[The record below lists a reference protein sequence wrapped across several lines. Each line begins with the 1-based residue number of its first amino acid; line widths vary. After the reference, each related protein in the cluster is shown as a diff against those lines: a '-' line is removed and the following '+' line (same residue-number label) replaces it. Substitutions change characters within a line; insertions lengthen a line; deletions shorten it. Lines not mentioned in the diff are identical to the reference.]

1 MKRFVVLLS
10 LMFIGFAFADTINLH
25 WLNYDGTTYQ
35 DSTCEINSDLILP
48 STPPTRYGYTFTG
61 WKISNY
67 IPVEYLESTGT
78 QAIDTGVVFS
88 HPNSKVIIKF
98 QPTSYENS
106 CLSGAETEASAG
118 RPWTF
123 IATLKNTETC
133 IWHAQNT
140 TQNSF
145 CTAVNTSNTYVLE
158 MSQTDGVFTKTIN
171 GVSYSKNNIPYYTLN
186 SFALFADNYGNG
198 NYTQKAKARIYYTK
212 IYENNT
218 LVRDFIPVL
227 DTNGVPCLFDRVEA
241 KFYYNA
247 GTGQFIAGPVITE

>member
-1 MKRFVVLLS
+1 MKRILLFLS
-10 LMFIGFAFADTINLH
+10 ALFIATTAIAHTIN
-25 WLNYDGTTYQ
+25 WYVDGSVYHTT
-35 DSTCEINSDLILP
+35 TCESGENV
-48 STPPTRYGYTFTG
+48 TPPTAPEKYGYTFQG
-61 WKISNY
+61 WYGY
-67 IPVEYLESTGT
+67 IPIEYLESTGT

-98 QPTSYENS
+98 QPISYENS
-106 CLSGAETEASAG
+106 CLSGAEKEVNGSNSS
-118 RPWTF
+118 WTF

-227 DTNGVPCLFDRVEA
+227 DKDGTPCMFDKVER

-247 GTGQFIAGPVITE
+247 GTGDFIAGPIIGE